1 MKNKKKGRIPNDAER
16 IRGGG
21 GGGGNK
27 KQKGINK
34 NAKR

>member
-21 GGGGNK
+21 GK
-27 KQKGINK
+27 LKP
-34 NAKR
+34 KRHK